1 MVQWLTTTLII
12 NKSVT
17 NPLYSPCV
25 FSKKMTLDS
34 EVKFWPLRTICSPPR
49 TEQWSTSW
57 RSTAGCSW
65 ADLWAVKQPKVFM
78 HLILKIW
85 YLTKMYECMVEIM
98 SLKWKVTMRT
108 ALNSLWG
115 HLEREPLASG
125 LRNVD
130 TEDHSH
136 SGVFPTHIRLSFLQL
151 NVGISQFQDTST
163 VNSNIDIV

>member
-1 MVQWLTTTLII
+1 
-12 NKSVT
+12 
-17 NPLYSPCV
+17 
-25 FSKKMTLDS
+25 
-34 EVKFWPLRTICSPPR
+34 
-49 TEQWSTSW
+49 
-57 RSTAGCSW
+57 
-65 ADLWAVKQPKVFM
+65 
-78 HLILKIW
+78 
-85 YLTKMYECMVEIM
+85 M

-136 SGVFPTHIRLSFLQL
+136 SGVFPSHIRLSFLQL

-163 VNSNIDIV
+163 VNSNIDIDIDLACKTQKTLDLLSLPGINFSIF

>member
-1 MVQWLTTTLII
+1 
-12 NKSVT
+12 
-17 NPLYSPCV
+17 
-25 FSKKMTLDS
+25 MTLDS
-34 EVKFWPLRTICSPPR
+34 EVKFWPLRIICSPPR

-65 ADLWAVKQPKVFM
+65 ADLWAVKQPIHAFNIENM
-78 HLILKIW
+78 IFDHFAHLQKHAYKCLVK
-85 YLTKMYECMVEIM
+85 IM

-115 HLEREPLASG
+115 HLEREPLASR

-130 TEDHSH
+130 TEDHSD
-136 SGVFPTHIRLSFLQL
+136 SGVFPSHIRLSFLQL

-163 VNSNIDIV
+163 VNSNIDIDLACKTQKTLDLLSLPVHVLSILV